1 MLIYKF
7 LELHINDHQYWWPQQ
22 LGLQTF
28 IAGRRHIILCSKS
41 IRPFQLGS

>member
-1 MLIYKF
+1 MLIYKY

-28 IAGRRHIILCSKS
+28 IAGRQVHYTIVVN
-41 IRPFQLGS
+41 Q